1 MNTQIEKLYQIAQKK
16 ERLIIG
22 LMSGTSLDGL
32 DIALCQVS
40 GSGTNTQL
48 RLLNFATAS
57 YSSDFRD
64 EVKQIFAQKQV
75 DHLLWSTLHVKV
87 AQVHADM
94 VLSRMKAWGLK
105 SEDVDIIASHGQTVF
120 HAPKNANNN
129 SNQPNSTLQMG
140 DGDHIAV
147 KTGIITISDFRQK
160 HVAAGGD
167 GAPLVVYGD
176 ALLYTSEEEDRILL
190 NIGGISNFTF
200 LPKQSSGLSAYATDL
215 GPGNTLM
222 NQYMQKHLGEEMDR
236 DGKLASRGV
245 VHHELLKVLLE
256 TPFLAQDF
264 PKTTGPE
271 LFNLS
276 LLDQA
281 MQQVKLTDLDHAD
294 ILATLAQFTI
304 DSVVDGIRLAVDE
317 LDAVSVYISGG
328 GLHNPYLMQ
337 GIQQGLTDCRVS
349 SFDEIGFDPDAK
361 EAALFAILANETIAG
376 APEHV
381 AHIAGSPAVCMGK
394 ISFPY

>member
-32 DIALCQVS
+32 DIALCQIS

-48 RLLNFATAS
+48 RLLNFTTAY
-57 YSSDFRD
+57 YSAKFRD

-87 AQVHADM
+87 AQVHADL
-94 VLSRMKAWGLK
+94 VLSSMTSWGLM
-105 SEDVDIIASHGQTVF
+105 SDDIDLIASHGQTVF
-120 HAPKNANNN
+120 HAPK
-129 SNQPNSTLQMG
+129 SSHCHQLNSTLQIG

-147 KTGIITISDFRQK
+147 KTGIITVSDFRQK
-160 HVAAGGD
+160 HVAVGGD

-176 ALLYTSEEEDRILL
+176 ALLYTSEEEHRVLL
-190 NIGGISNFTF
+190 NIGGMANFTF
-200 LPKQSSGLSAYATDL
+200 LPKKSSGLSAYATDL

-222 NQYMQKHLGEEMDR
+222 NQYMQKHLDEEMDR
-236 DGKLASRGV
+236 DGELARRGV
-245 VHHELLKVLLE
+245 VHDELLKVLLE
-256 TPFLAQDF
+256 TPFLKHDF

-281 MQQVKLTDLDHAD
+281 MEQVEATNFDHAD
-294 ILATLAQFTI
+294 ILATLAQLTI
-304 DSVVDGIRLAVDE
+304 NSIVDGIRRVTQQIDY
-317 LDAVSVYISGG
+317 VTIYISGG
-328 GLHNPYLMQ
+328 GLHNPYLVD
-337 GIQQGLTDCRVS
+337 GIRKGLTNQGVK
-349 SFDEIGFDPDAK
+349 SFEEIAFNPDAK
-361 EAALFAILANETIAG
+361 EAALFAVLANETIVG
-376 APEHV
+376 APANV
-381 AHIAGSPAVCMGK
+381 AHIAGAPAVCMGK

>member
-32 DIALCQVS
+32 DIALCQIS

-75 DHLLWSTLHVKV
+75 DQLLWSTLHLKV
-87 AQVHADM
+87 AQVHADL
-94 VLSRMKAWGLK
+94 VLSSMTSWGLM
-105 SEDVDIIASHGQTVF
+105 SEDVDLIASHGQTVF
-120 HAPKNANNN
+120 HAPK
-129 SNQPNSTLQMG
+129 SSHSHQLNSTLQIG

-147 KTGIITISDFRQK
+147 KTGIITVSDFRQK

-176 ALLYTSEEEDRILL
+176 ALLYTSEEEHRVLL
-190 NIGGISNFTF
+190 NIGGMANFTF
-200 LPKQSSGLSAYATDL
+200 VPKKSSGLSAYATDL

-222 NQYMQKHLGEEMDR
+222 NQYMQKHLDEEMDR
-236 DGKLASRGV
+236 DGELARRGV
-245 VHHELLKVLLE
+245 VHDELLKVLLE
-256 TPFLAQDF
+256 TPFLQHDF
-264 PKTTGPE
+264 PKTSGPE

-276 LLDQA
+276 FLDQA
-281 MQQVKLTDLDHAD
+281 MEQVEATNFDHAD
-294 ILATLAQFTI
+294 ILATLAQLTI
-304 DSVVDGIRLAVDE
+304 NSIVDGIRHVTQQIDY
-317 LDAVSVYISGG
+317 VTIYISGG
-328 GLHNPYLMQ
+328 GLHNPYLVDGIRKGLNNQ
-337 GIQQGLTDCRVS
+337 GVK
-349 SFDEIGFDPDAK
+349 SFEEIAFNPDAK
-361 EAALFAILANETIAG
+361 EAALFAVLANETIVG
-376 APEHV
+376 APANV
-381 AHIAGSPAVCMGK
+381 AHIAGAPAVCMGK

>member
-32 DIALCQVS
+32 DIALCQIS

-57 YSSDFRD
+57 YSADFRN
-64 EVKQIFAQKQV
+64 EVKQIFAQQQV

-87 AQVHADM
+87 AQVHADL
-94 VLSRMKAWGLK
+94 VLSSLSSWGLK
-105 SEDVDIIASHGQTVF
+105 HEDIDLIASHGQTVF
-120 HAPKNANNN
+120 HAPKG
-129 SNQPNSTLQMG
+129 SHSHQLNSTLQIG

-176 ALLYTSEEEDRILL
+176 ALLYTSEEEYRILL

-222 NQYMQKHLGEEMDR
+222 NQYMQKYLDEEMDC
-236 DGKLASRGV
+236 DGALARRGV
-245 VHHELLKVLLE
+245 VHDELLKVLLE
-256 TPFLAQDF
+256 TPFLTQDF

-281 MQQVKLTDLDHAD
+281 MQQVTVTDLDHAD

-304 DSVVDGIRLAVDE
+304 DSVVDGIRLAVNE
-317 LDAVSVYISGG
+317 LDAVSVYVSGG
-328 GLHNPYLMQ
+328 GLHNPHLMQ

-349 SFDEIGFDPDAK
+349 SFDAIGFDPDAK
-361 EAALFAILANETIAG
+361 EAALFAVLANETIAG

>member
-32 DIALCQVS
+32 DIALCQIS

-75 DHLLWSTLHVKV
+75 DQLLWSTLHLKV
-87 AQVHADM
+87 AQVHADL
-94 VLSRMKAWGLK
+94 VLSSMTSWGLM
-105 SEDVDIIASHGQTVF
+105 SEDVDLIASHGQTVF
-120 HAPKNANNN
+120 HAPK
-129 SNQPNSTLQMG
+129 SSYSHQLNSTLQIG

-147 KTGIITISDFRQK
+147 KTGIITVSDFRQK

-176 ALLYTSEEEDRILL
+176 ALLYTSEEEHRVLL
-190 NIGGISNFTF
+190 NIGGMANFTF
-200 LPKQSSGLSAYATDL
+200 VPKKSSGLSAYATDL

-222 NQYMQKHLGEEMDR
+222 NQYMQKHLDEEMDR
-236 DGKLASRGV
+236 DGELARRGV
-245 VHHELLKVLLE
+245 VHDELLKVLLE
-256 TPFLAQDF
+256 TPFLQHDF
-264 PKTTGPE
+264 PKTSGPE

-276 LLDQA
+276 FLDQA
-281 MQQVKLTDLDHAD
+281 MEQVEATNFDHAD
-294 ILATLAQFTI
+294 ILATLAQLTI
-304 DSVVDGIRLAVDE
+304 NSIVDGIRHVTQQIDY
-317 LDAVSVYISGG
+317 VTIYISGG
-328 GLHNPYLMQ
+328 GLHNPYLVDGIRKGLNNQ
-337 GIQQGLTDCRVS
+337 GVK
-349 SFDEIGFDPDAK
+349 SFEEIAFNPDAK
-361 EAALFAILANETIAG
+361 EAALFAVLANETIVG
-376 APEHV
+376 APANV
-381 AHIAGSPAVCMGK
+381 AHIAGAPAVCMGK

>member
-16 ERLIIG
+16 ERFIIG

-32 DIALCQVS
+32 DIALCQIS
-40 GSGTNTQL
+40 GSGTNTRL
-48 RLLNFATAS
+48 RLLNFTTAS
-57 YSSDFRD
+57 YSADFRH

-75 DHLLWSTLHVKV
+75 DHLMWSTLHVKV
-87 AQVHADM
+87 AQVHADL
-94 VLSRMKAWGLK
+94 VLASMKSWGLR
-105 SEDVDIIASHGQTVF
+105 SEDIDLIASHGQTVF
-120 HAPKNANNN
+120 HAPKG
-129 SNQPNSTLQMG
+129 SHSHQLNSTLQIG

-176 ALLYTSEEEDRILL
+176 ALLYTSEEEYRVLL
-190 NIGGISNFTF
+190 NIGGIANFTF

-236 DGKLASRGV
+236 DGELASRGV
-245 VHHELLKVLLE
+245 VHDELLQMLLE
-256 TPFLAQDF
+256 TAFLKQHF

-276 LLDQA
+276 LLDNA
-281 MQQVKLTDLDHAD
+281 MQEAKVINLDHAD

-304 DSVVDGIRLAVDE
+304 ESTVDGIRRAVDE

-337 GIQQGLTDCRVS
+337 GIQQGLADCCVH
-349 SFDEIGFDPDAK
+349 SFDAIGFDPDAK
-361 EAALFAILANETIAG
+361 EAALFAVLANETIAG
-376 APEHV
+376 APANV